1 MYWENIEE
9 QVWNNASFV
18 NSKEIQEIRSKQF
31 KNPVIYV
38 DMDGTLF
45 QWNRLKSK
53 EYPDGVTLEMV
64 YSPGYFRNLKP
75 NLGILELVNALHDK
89 GYDIKIA
96 SKSSYTA
103 IKEKYDS
110 LMEYLPFLNKNDI
123 YFIPLNA
130 NKSEFLP
137 NIKSNDILIDDYNPN
152 LDEFK
157 GSAIKCVTSINT
169 INPKYPW
176 IENKAPI
183 YKNIDKITWTL
194 IREWKFSQNSENPLN
209 LTDLKYIYDKS
220 VMSFEDFQNICNGF
234 NIDLDEFV
242 FLKIENEKD
251 KEEIEI

>member
-9 QVWNNASFV
+9 QVWNNAGFV

-103 IKEKYDS
+103 IKEKFDS

-130 NKSEFLP
+130 NKSDFLP

-157 GSAIKCVTSINT
+157 GSVIKCVTDINT

-176 IENKAPI
+176 IENNAPV

-209 LTDLKYIYDKS
+209 FTDLKYIFDKS
-220 VMSFEDFQNICNGF
+220 VMSFEDFYNICNDF
-234 NIDLDEFV
+234 NINLDEFA
-242 FLKIENEKD
+242 FLKTENEKD
-251 KEEIEI
+251 EEEIEI